1 MIDRSND
8 KMSMRWQ
15 CELLEINRSTL
26 YYQPVPVSEY
36 DLRLMNRVDEIF
48 TMYPFYGSRRIC
60 ENLNFED
67 WDVGRY
73 KIRSIMRALGL
84 EAIYPRRNLSV
95 RNQLHR
101 IYPYLL
107 RNVEIVR
114 PNQVWSADITY
125 IRLSHGF
132 VYLVAVIDWHS
143 RCVLSWKLSNTLD
156 SDFCVDALKEALGH
170 GKPEIFNTDQG
181 SQFTS
186 DAFTG
191 LLIKQGIEISM
202 DGKGR
207 ALDNIFVERLWRTV
221 KYENIYLNSY
231 GSIPEVKSGLEAYF
245 DFYNNERLHQSLKYR
260 TPAEVYNGYDRKA
273 LPLCA

>member
-8 KMSMRWQ
+8 KISIRWQ
-15 CELLEINRSTL
+15 CGLLEINRSTL

-60 ENLNFED
+60 EKLNFEN
-67 WDVGRY
+67 WDIGRY
-73 KIRSIMRALGL
+73 KVRSIMRGLGL
-84 EAIYPRRNLSV
+84 EAIYPHRNLSV

-107 RNVEIVR
+107 RGVEIVR

-125 IRLSHGF
+125 VRLSHGF
-132 VYLVAVIDWHS
+132 VYLIAVIDWYS

-186 DAFTG
+186 EAFTG
-191 LLIKQGIEISM
+191 LLIGQGIHISM
-202 DGKGR
+202 DSKGR

-221 KYENIYLNSY
+221 KYENIYLNGY
-231 GSIPEVKSGLEAYF
+231 GTIPEVKSGLKSYF
-245 DFYNNERLHQSLKYR
+245 DFYNNERLHQSLRYR
-260 TPAEVYNGYDRKA
+260 TPAEVYNGYVGKT

>member
-1 MIDRSND
+1 MIDRDES
-8 KMSMRWQ
+8 KISIRGQ
-15 CELLEINRSTL
+15 CGLLGLCRSAF
-26 YYQPVPVSEY
+26 YYQPVPVSEV

-48 TMYPFYGSRRIC
+48 TKHPFYGARRISAFL
-60 ENLNFED
+60 NLEG
-67 WDVGRY
+67 WKVGRD
-73 KIRSIMRALGL
+73 KARSVMSAMGL
-84 EAIYPRRNLSV
+84 EAIYPQHNLSM
-95 RNQLHR
+95 RNQMHR

-107 RNVEIVR
+107 RGVEIVR
-114 PNQVWSADITY
+114 PDQVWSADITY

-132 VYLVAVIDWHS
+132 VYLVAIIDWHS
-143 RCVLSWKLSNTLD
+143 RYVLSWKLSNTLD
-156 SDFCVDALKEALGH
+156 SNFCVEALEEALEY

-186 DAFTG
+186 EAFTG
-191 LLIKQGIEISM
+191 TLLKRGIQISM

-207 ALDNIFVERLWRTV
+207 ALDNVFVERLWRSV

-260 TPAEVYNGYDRKA
+260 TPADVYMGYNKRLA
-273 LPLCA
+273 LCA